1 MIGNNVKEI
10 LNEQIN
16 KEFYSAYLYLAMSAY
31 LSEIGLY
38 GFSKWAEIQAREE
51 IDHGMIVFEYLIKQN
66 ARVELKNLE
75 TPQIKLGC
83 PQEIFE
89 QIYEHEK
96 TITESINSIA
106 KLTENECDLAT
117 RKFIDWYLDEQI
129 EEEDNIHRILQKMKN
144 FGAEKASLYLID
156 KELGERK
163 YQQHFLSEG

>member
-1 MIGNNVKEI
+1 MIGENVKEI

-16 KEFYSAYLYLAMSAY
+16 KEFYSAYLYLAMSGY

-66 ARVELKNLE
+66 AKIQLTNLE
-75 TPQIKLGC
+75 TPNIKFGC
-83 PQEIFE
+83 PKEIFE

-96 TITESINSIA
+96 SITESINNIA

-144 FGAEKASLYLID
+144 FGTEKASLYLID

-163 YQQHFLSEG
+163 YSAHFPTNG